1 MVEKWMPTL
10 PFVSVFFA
18 RLGQVVGTPE
28 NCRKL
33 LSSGEAILVL
43 PEGVRGLN
51 KLWRER
57 YQLADFG
64 LGFMRLALETDTPI
78 VPLAV
83 VGAEE
88 QAPAL
93 LNLKPVARLL
103 HMPAMPITPTLLP
116 FPLPTRYHLRFGEP
130 LHFTVGEDGAVEAL
144 IAAPFDDADSL
155 RVTLRQTDAAGA
167 SETLQ
172 VALPVARGDYRS
184 EQLRVPAKYAEPDS
198 ASAERIRSEVELA
211 KSVSRR
217 AHDTPKAW
225 SRPFRPPRP
234 GRVTSAFGTAREF
247 NGVVSSRHMGT
258 DFSGAAGAPVY
269 AANTGVVALTGD
281 FYLAGK
287 VVYLDHGSGLVTGY
301 FHLSRIEVEP
311 GALVQRG
318 QRIGRVGKSGRV
330 TGPHLHW
337 IARYGAVTVDPMSV
351 VSVTRN
357 Q

>member
-1 MVEKWMPTL
+1 VRRIARAAGCILLVLFAGIAPLHAQIPDSVRVTSDPSPLLRGTL
-10 PFVSVFFA
+10 G
-18 RLGQVVGTPE
+18 RLYVHGLGPAPLT
-28 NCRKL
+28 
-33 LSSGEAILVL
+33 GEA
-43 PEGVRGLN
+43 G
-51 KLWRER
+51 
-57 YQLADFG
+57 
-64 LGFMRLALETDTPI
+64 
-78 VPLAV
+78 
-83 VGAEE
+83 
-88 QAPAL
+88 
-93 LNLKPVARLL
+93 
-103 HMPAMPITPTLLP
+103 
-116 FPLPTRYHLRFGEP
+116 GEP
-130 LHFTVGEDGAVEAL
+130 LHFTVGEDGSVQAL

-155 RVTLRQTDAAGA
+155 RLTLRQTDAAGA

-172 VALPVARGDYRS
+172 VALPVSRGDYRS
-184 EQLRVPAKYAEPDS
+184 EQLRVPPKYAEPDS
-198 ASAERIRSEVELA
+198 AAAERIRSEVELA

-247 NGVVSSRHMGT
+247 NGMVTSQHMGT
-258 DFSGAAGAPVY
+258 DFAGAVGAPVY

-287 VVYLDHGSGLVTGY
+287 VVYLDHGAGIVTGY

-318 QRIGRVGKSGRV
+318 QRVGRVGKSGRV

-351 VSVTRN
+351 VRVTSD